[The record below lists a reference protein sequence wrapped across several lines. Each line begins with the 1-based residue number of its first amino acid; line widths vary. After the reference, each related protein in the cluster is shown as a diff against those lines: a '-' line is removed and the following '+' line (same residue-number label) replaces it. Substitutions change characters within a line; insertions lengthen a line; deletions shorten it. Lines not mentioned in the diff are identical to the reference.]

1 MRITLLDN
9 NDNIQEIAGLNW
21 GQNPNN
27 HTVTDDAY
35 ITIRSRFIRDPN
47 NIFPPKGNNNTIRI
61 VWDDGTEMNGL
72 LEGNQT
78 INGQVF
84 PKQLSSTPHKN
95 TLGLYLKNRLNVP
108 SGMAIE
114 PIHLQNYGR
123 SDIDIS
129 VLDDGSY
136 FFDFSI

>member
-9 NDNIQEIAGLNW
+9 NDAIQEIAGLNW

-35 ITIRSRFIRDPN
+35 ITIRSRHIKDQN
-47 NIFPPKGNNNTIRI
+47 NIFPPKGNDNTIRI
-61 VWDDGTEMNGL
+61 VWDDGVEMNGL
-72 LEGNQT
+72 LEGTQK

-95 TLGLYLKNRLNVP
+95 VLGLYIKNRLGVNP
-108 SGMAIE
+108 GIPIE
-114 PIHLQNYGR
+114 ISHLENYGR
-123 SDIDIS
+123 LDIEIS
-129 VLDDGSY
+129 ILENGSY